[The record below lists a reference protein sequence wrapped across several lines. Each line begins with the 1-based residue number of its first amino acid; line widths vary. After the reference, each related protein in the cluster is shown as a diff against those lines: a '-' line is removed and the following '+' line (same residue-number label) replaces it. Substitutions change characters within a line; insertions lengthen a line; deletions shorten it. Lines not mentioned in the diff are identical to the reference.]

1 MAKKIQGPMPS
12 NAFVSGID
20 QKFAPGTIVCVP
32 KNCFGM
38 VVYKSEVLKLFDD
51 KVKLDAKSVP
61 GLKMPKIPFFGKIE
75 GVSIYFFP
83 YGLKGSYYLDTII
96 QANGKK
102 MAIKMRVAYNLTVEK
117 PSIVKKL
124 LDKTHRYCMDTNGAL
139 VEPSDIKFLL
149 NDKIYEYLRAREK
162 AGKTWKYIP
171 TGTRLESAENTET
184 EICLRV
190 EIEKVFEEVGYKC
203 SALNTKVDLIDYVEE

>member
-75 GVSIYFFP
+75 GVYIYF
-83 YGLKGSYYLDTII
+83 LKVLGN
-96 QANGKK
+96 A
-102 MAIKMRVAYNLTVEK
+102 
-117 PSIVKKL
+117 
-124 LDKTHRYCMDTNGAL
+124 
-139 VEPSDIKFLL
+139 
-149 NDKIYEYLRAREK
+149 
-162 AGKTWKYIP
+162 
-171 TGTRLESAENTET
+171 
-184 EICLRV
+184 
-190 EIEKVFEEVGYKC
+190 
-203 SALNTKVDLIDYVEE
+203 